1 MSRHTAMPLRG
12 AALVLAALAVPPA
25 TAGPHA
31 AEPARAAGRPQIA
44 GSAPAAAPDET
55 REVLEAVR
63 AWNRAFARNDVE
75 TFFSFIDE
83 GITTFGPSSPYRVEG
98 IADDRA
104 GFERD
109 LDTGRGRVGFFR
121 EMQPLVQRY
130 GDLAVVTYYSR
141 GDYGEE
147 KQDRTLY
154 YKETDVL
161 VKRGGRWTIV
171 HIHVSATH

>member
-1 MSRHTAMPLRG
+1 MRRRPAVRFRSTAF
-12 AALVLAALAVPPA
+12 VLLAIAVCPA
-25 TAGPHA
+25 AGPTYA
-31 AEPARAAGRPQIA
+31 D
-44 GSAPAAAPDET
+44 GSASGAGAPPDET
-55 REVLEAVR
+55 REVLDAVR
-63 AWNRAFARNDVE
+63 AWNRAFARNDAE
-75 TFFSFIDE
+75 TFFSYIDD
-83 GITTFGPSSPYRVEG
+83 GITTFSPSSPYRVEG

-121 EMQPLVQRY
+121 EMQPLIQRF

-141 GDYGEE
+141 GDYGPE
-147 KQDRTLY
+147 KQDHTLY

-161 VKRGGRWTIV
+161 VKRGGRWKLV